1 VAPGRPRTISNEDL
15 ITATIRVMSRL
26 GPVKLTLAAVA
37 KEAGVTAATLVQRFG
52 SKRGLMLTIAADAA
66 TFADACF
73 DAVRTA
79 HPDSPLDA
87 LIAAATG
94 LTQHASTPEELANS
108 LAFLQID
115 ISDPDFHVH
124 TLEMS
129 RKTVA
134 GYRAL
139 LKEAIAAGEL
149 GPHDTARLSHAI
161 NAIAGGS
168 LISWAVFREGT
179 AERWVKRDLATLLAP
194 YRTAAAGAREA
205 SPSAPRRRAST
216 ARGRSR

>member
-1 VAPGRPRTISNEDL
+1 MAARPRTVSDEDL
-15 ITATIRVMSRL
+15 INATVRIMSRL

-52 SKRGLMLTIAADAA
+52 SKRGLMLKISAGAAESG
-66 TFADACF
+66 DACF
-73 DAVRTA
+73 DMVRAA
-79 HPDSPLDA
+79 HPTSPLAA
-87 LIAAATG
+87 LVAAAAA
-94 LTQHASTPEELANS
+94 LAQMAATPEELANS

-115 ISDPDFHVH
+115 ITDPEFHRY

-129 RKTVA
+129 RKNVA

-149 GPHDTARLSHAI
+149 TPHDTARMSHAI

-168 LISWAVFREGT
+168 LINWAIFREGT
-179 AERWVKRDLATLLAP
+179 AEKWVRRDVETLLAP
-194 YRTAAAGAREA
+194 YKAQSGSPARDPGRA
-205 SPSAPRRRAST
+205 RRR
-216 ARGRSR
+216 